1 MNVYGM
7 TKAVNDFAAA
17 KYHDM
22 YGLDLRGIRI
32 CTVFGH
38 GRFTGMTGLIGGL
51 LMSNPAVGKPIDIPS
66 DPSEP
71 SPMIYVEDAAE
82 IFVRAILSDSLR
94 HPVYI
99 SGGHLATL
107 GEMADMVRDFI
118 PNAQIT
124 TGTRPVPHVYMVDN
138 SRMLADIG
146 YEMPPL
152 RDRVLD
158 HINEAR
164 IELGLETVARR

>member
-1 MNVYGM
+1 M

-17 KYHDM
+17 KYTER

-38 GRFTGMTGLIGGL
+38 GRATGMTGLIGGL
-51 LMSNPAVGKPIDIPS
+51 LMSNPAVGKPVDMPF
-66 DPSEP
+66 DASEP
-71 SPMIYVEDAAE
+71 SSMIYVEDAAE
-82 IFVRAILSDSLR
+82 LFVRAALSDSLR

-99 SGGHLATL
+99 SGGNLATL
-107 GEMADMVRDFI
+107 GEMADLVRSFI

-124 TGTRPVPHVYMVDN
+124 LGEQRVPHVYLVDS
-138 SRMLADIG
+138 SRMLSDIG

-152 RDRVLD
+152 RRRVLD

-164 IELGLETVARR
+164 LELGLQLIGEE